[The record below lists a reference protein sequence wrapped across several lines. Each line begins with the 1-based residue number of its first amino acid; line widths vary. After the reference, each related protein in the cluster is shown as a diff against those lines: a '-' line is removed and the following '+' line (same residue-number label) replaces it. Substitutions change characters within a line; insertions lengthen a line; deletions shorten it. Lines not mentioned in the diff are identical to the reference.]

1 MENFINIYD
10 LRKKEELLFIL
21 PTEESGFT
29 PAEDILCSAAAAVNL
44 YYTDTVEMYLNY
56 LGALPKA
63 IPIYLISSNPLV
75 IEKAEAFREKRG
87 NTAVI
92 KKENRGRDVSALLVS
107 FREIAKKYKYV
118 CFLHDKKAKHE
129 YMKADTDI
137 WIRNLWENMV
147 GTEDYL
153 YNLLRLFEK
162 NPEFGLLV
170 PPEPMGEYIYT
181 WYGDAWEGSYEPCEQ
196 LVKKLRLNCSLDY
209 KKPPITIGTV
219 FWARTKCLKKL
230 LEFEWKYEDFPEEPL
245 PADGTISHGI
255 ERIFGYVAQDAGYK
269 TATVMTESYAK
280 WCMLFIQDH
289 MRTMFRLV
297 EQKLGVHSIHQM
309 EHIKRQRGLIEN
321 FFLQYEKVYLYGAG
335 VYGRELLD
343 SMRIWGLEPTG
354 FLVSNGRKER
364 EKVKGLNVY
373 ELCEISPDEDLGII
387 VAVNYNLQKEIET
400 FLKEQGFHHYIL
412 GYPL

>member
-1 MENFINIYD
+1 
-10 LRKKEELLFIL
+10 
-21 PTEESGFT
+21 
-29 PAEDILCSAAAAVNL
+29 
-44 YYTDTVEMYLNY
+44 
-56 LGALPKA
+56 
-63 IPIYLISSNPLV
+63 
-75 IEKAEAFREKRG
+75 
-87 NTAVI
+87 
-92 KKENRGRDVSALLVS
+92 
-107 FREIAKKYKYV
+107 
-118 CFLHDKKAKHE
+118 
-129 YMKADTDI
+129 
-137 WIRNLWENMV
+137 
-147 GTEDYL
+147 
-153 YNLLRLFEK
+153 
-162 NPEFGLLV
+162 
-170 PPEPMGEYIYT
+170 
-181 WYGDAWEGSYEPCEQ
+181 
-196 LVKKLRLNCSLDY
+196 
-209 KKPPITIGTV
+209 
-219 FWARTKCLKKL
+219 
-230 LEFEWKYEDFPEEPL
+230 
-245 PADGTISHGI
+245 
-255 ERIFGYVAQDAGYK
+255 
-269 TATVMTESYAK
+269 
-280 WCMLFIQDH
+280 